1 MSERFE
7 PMQSREIAII
17 GMSGRFPGARNL
29 REFWANLVEGRVSI
43 GEVPASR
50 WDAEALYDPDPK
62 SRGKSV
68 SKWGGFI
75 DDADVFDPRFFRI
88 TPRDAVYM
96 DPQQRLFLEE
106 SWKTFEDAGYSDRD
120 LDGAR
125 CGVFV
130 GCKIADYLI
139 RLQGL
144 GDQVEGHAMS
154 GNDISMLPARLSY
167 FLNLRGP
174 SLPINTACSSS
185 MVALHLACESLLGG
199 TCDMALVGGVELMT
213 SPGIYQAL
221 SSAGALAPS
230 PECRPFDDRANGVV
244 LGEGVCAVLLKPL
257 AAALADG
264 DPIRGVIKGSGINQ
278 DGRSSGISAPNGASQ
293 TALVTDIYRRAGI
306 DPETIGYVEAHGTGT
321 ALGDPI
327 EIHALTDAFGQ
338 FTRKRRYC
346 PIGSLKA
353 NVGHPLSAAGLA
365 GIIKVLLCFEH
376 GQLPPAAGFSREN
389 HLINFEDS
397 PFFVNTTLRAWP
409 QGGSPRRAAVSSFGF
424 SGTNAHVVVEE
435 PPVAARQKAR
445 SHAGPHLVLLSAKT
459 EEALRCRVDDL
470 RRWLLE
476 DGGRHTVAD
485 VAYTLHRGRAHF
497 SRRLAL
503 VADSVDDLVGRLERV
518 GSGAT
523 APSLDRASSAALKAV
538 EDRIA
543 RHLHGGGLG
552 SEGHRGA
559 LMMLG
564 DLYLRG
570 YLPDWRHLHPE
581 GGARVPLPTYPFGR
595 EHYWLPWS
603 ASTATTSAAPTAQA
617 ASSPSPVAASS
628 EGSAGELRLLREEW
642 VPASL
647 PASMSSAGTDLPEG
661 DLLVFGRDEALW
673 RELQARAA
681 GPRRRVVLVEPGAD
695 FVEVGGDRFT
705 VRLGHEEDFERL
717 VAAVRVASR
726 PVGAML
732 FLSSASGGDDVGIEE
747 RLDAGPRSLFAL
759 CRALAKAPPRRP
771 LPIVCPV
778 PVLGGAPDPVLA
790 ALTGFAR
797 TLDAEAPTLKLKT
810 VALGAGRAL
819 TARVDV
825 LLAELAAAEPGGT
838 AVRHDG
844 DRRLQRRFVLDTP
857 DQLQR
862 PERGASLLRRGG
874 VYIVTGGAGGIG
886 AIVTE
891 HLARTVGA
899 RLVLAGRSGSSQ
911 TTDALLARVREQGGE
926 ALYVQAE
933 LARQADVERL
943 IDQARGRFGRLHGI
957 FHVAGVHRDALV
969 RNKRRSDIDAVLGPK
984 VLGTLHLDRA
994 TADADLDLFVLFSS
1008 LAAVL
1013 ANPGQADYAY
1023 ANAFLDAFA
1032 VEREARRA
1040 RGERRGRTSSLNWP
1054 YWRDGGMRLATAD
1067 VEAIRLHTGLIP
1079 MPNDA
1084 GLRALDEAAL
1094 REGPAR
1100 HVVLYGD
1107 ATKLEATLAEQSSP
1121 PPERAPAQ
1129 RRGTGESAEVVSL
1142 RREVERLLRH
1152 VMAKATQLGPEE
1164 IDPEVSFTEYGVD
1177 SVTIKEFNVRL
1188 DELVGALPR
1197 TLLFEHDNLRS
1208 LSDYLAR
1215 HHTEA
1220 LRRAFGQQAEAPP
1233 REAAPSRDAAPAGL
1247 TAARAPEDG
1256 PRAENMGRPDRVD
1269 ERAAEGP
1276 LVHAGDIAVI
1286 GVHGRYP
1293 GADDLETFWENLAE
1307 GKDSVTE
1314 IPAGRWR
1321 YIPRYDPDPERSR
1334 EGAIYCKWGGF
1345 LDGVDG
1351 FDAKFFGVSP
1361 REAEIMDPQERLFLE
1376 TAWATFEDAGYTRE
1390 RLRALSTDDRGAP
1403 VGVFVGVTTN
1413 SYLLYGPEEWQKGNL
1428 VTPVSAPW
1436 SIANRA
1442 SYLLDLTGP
1451 SMPVDTACSSSLVAV
1466 HLAVQSLRRGECR
1479 MALAGGVNLYLHPS
1493 KYVNMCQVRMLSPTG
1508 RCHAFGAD
1516 ADGFVPGEGVGAV
1529 LLKPLDAAIRDG
1541 DPIYGVIKGS
1551 AVNHGGKTNSY
1562 SVPNPNAHTQLIME
1576 ALRDAAVDAS
1586 TITYVEAHGTG
1597 TALGDPIEVRGLTNA
1612 FLAHTTE
1619 RGFCA
1624 LGTVKTNIGHLE
1636 AAAGIA
1642 GLTKLLLQI
1651 ERRKLA
1657 PSLHADRLNEDLQL
1671 DTTPFYVARR
1681 LAEWRPA
1688 AGAPRRAGLSSFGA
1702 GGVNAHVIVEEAPAD
1717 LRPAARVALPVV
1729 VVLSARS
1736 ERALRAYAE
1745 ALLGHVRRRRDAIAV
1760 EEVAYT
1766 LQVGRQP
1773 MSARLAIVVSS
1784 LDELE
1789 RGLEGFLAGRHGD
1802 VEWASGEV
1810 TKNGP
1815 ASGSLLEGEEGV
1827 AFLRAALENRRVSKL
1842 ARLWV
1847 EGMPIDWSLLYAGAT
1862 PRRIPLPTYP
1872 FERRRYWIP
1881 TVDAPLPPAGASAE
1895 RGARP
1900 LPFPFERVPAAPGAH
1915 GFRVELRGDEFY
1927 LRDHLID
1934 GRPVLPGVTLLE
1946 MARAAGELLEGKP
1959 VRGLRQ
1965 VVWIK
1970 PIALDGAPRQV
1981 EVVLRPDGPGATFEV
1996 RSSQGGTTEIHAQ
2009 GRLVVGPQA
2018 LAVAPPSVDLRAV
2031 ERRCPRHRSAQ
2042 ECYPEQGA
2050 DRAAVRIGPSLR
2062 SIVGLR
2068 SGDREALAELALP
2081 AHLEA
2086 ESDGFFLHPALLDGA
2101 VQLVVSFGGDAG
2113 TGLRW
2118 LFFPFSIDAVE
2129 IFRPFPRRAYAHA
2142 RLVQGGALE
2151 ETSLVKL
2158 DIEIVDE
2165 EGAPL
2170 AKLAGAAF
2178 RVVDRELGKE
2188 RRARAATDA
2197 ALLYYTPEW
2206 VPSPLPA
2213 LADHPEVPGPVL
2225 LLDVDGALHGA
2236 LQRRIGG
2243 GGGRQAPVVLVH
2255 PGPTFAATGESTF
2268 TVAPGDAGS
2277 FRQLVDALAA
2287 HGLLPRSV
2295 VCAWGEDHPDLDEG
2309 ALRAGLESG
2318 LYTLSAL
2325 SQALAA
2331 QKGQPVQ
2338 ILHVHRALDTGPR
2351 PEADA
2356 LASWVVSAN
2365 LEGPGRVVKALTI
2378 VGSASPS
2385 ELAEI
2390 VCAELAPDSRGDAVV
2405 RIEGGARWVRSLRAG
2420 DPRGDLLEGQG
2431 ALRRGGVVLLAGGT
2445 GALGRIFARHLA
2457 ESAGA
2462 RLVLVGR
2469 SAPAERHQRQI
2480 ESLRALGAEAIYVQ
2494 ADLARRDEVVAA
2506 VEQARARFGDI
2517 HGVIHAAGVLTEGY
2531 VAERPRSAIEEVVA
2545 ARVLGALHLDAATR
2559 DERLDFFVTFSS
2571 TAAELGGPAQA
2582 DYAFANG
2589 FLDRFAA
2596 LREEARKKGQRAGTT
2611 RSIGWS
2617 PWEVGAFDASVTEWL
2632 RRTIGIEPLAAGA
2645 GIEAFAWALS
2655 APWAQVVVFSGDR
2668 ERIARYVSDRQLRAP
2683 GAGAARAAISRAA
2696 ASPAPGAAGARA
2708 ADAAGA
2714 PAPDADSRMAAVGR
2728 ELLDVAAQ
2736 LLKQDASEMDIETE
2750 LNEYGFESISL
2761 IEFTNSINRRYGV
2774 ELMPTAFFEHRTFG
2788 ALARHLLD
2796 TFPAAFAARPTAG
2809 PEPPARAEERPV
2821 EERPGERPQAPIAVA
2836 APTPSPSATPVA
2848 APLPRAEPVAAPLP
2862 DAEPVVVFAAAPRV
2876 EPVALSAAA
2885 LRAEPVAIVGISG
2898 AMPSSEDL
2906 QAFWE
2911 NLRAGRALITEAPA
2925 SRWRW
2930 QDHGEAS
2937 RWGGFMPSVDRF
2949 DPLFFGISPREA
2961 ALMDPQHRLLLEH
2974 TWKAIEDAGHRPS
2987 DLAGTRTAVFI
2998 GVMNADYAQIVKER
3012 LREMEAHAPI
3022 GNSLCMLPNRISYFF
3037 DLSGPS
3043 QPVDTGCSS
3052 ASIAVHRA
3060 VKAIQDDGCEMA
3072 IAGGVNVMLSPMQSL
3087 FFAKAGVLSRDHRC
3101 RAFDKG
3107 ATGTVRGEGVG
3118 ALLLKPLSR
3127 ALADGNPIYAVIRAS
3142 GENHGGR
3149 ARSLTA
3155 PNPLAQADLV
3165 AQVHEAAGVDPA
3177 AVGYIEAHGTGT
3189 AIGDP
3194 IEVDGLRKAF
3204 DRLYRSRGKRADAPH
3219 IGLASVKSNV
3229 GHLEPAAGI
3238 ASIFKVVLALKHRF
3252 LPATLHFDELNPFI
3266 KLDGT
3271 PFYILDR
3278 ARPWEAPRDAAG
3290 CALPRVAGVSSFGMG
3305 GANAHLVLEE
3315 HRAERRPA
3323 ASAADTPQLVVLSAK
3338 SEDRLKVYAELLLA
3352 FIGEDDEATLEE
3364 IAYTLQVGREPMEW
3378 RFATVVPNKQA
3389 LFRRLRQF
3397 LRGEGQGGD
3406 YVCGVAIGSARRAET
3421 PGSGN
3426 LEALASAW
3434 VGGAP
3439 VDFASLHLVPPR
3451 RVSLPTYPFARIRCW
3466 IDEGGETGTSAL
3478 TGAPAPIAVAAR
3490 AAPREAP
3497 PADHPAKKNGKSVE
3511 QAAAQQVVYYDFA
3524 WSSAPGPSTSAPRDS
3539 SGPVLLFTRDEGARA
3554 RLERRVAPVF
3564 EVRPGEDFRQVEP
3577 GCWEIRPACAED
3589 YERML
3594 MALAERGEVPACVVV
3609 AWARAARSAAEVE
3622 EDLAPAA
3629 IDAGLEDGIA
3639 PLFFLVHAYAAIQKK
3654 NHLRRVVFA
3663 YESGDGAR
3671 TALLQAVAGYCA
3683 SLRPVLPNASV
3694 TVVCA
3699 APGDAA
3705 PVDLGGAIE
3714 RELLDGGGEG
3724 EVRYRGGQRE
3734 VRRTVPSQIGRAT
3747 ASVLR
3752 ERGVYV
3758 ITGGAGGLGRTFA
3771 LYLATRHRAQL
3782 ALIGRSPLD
3791 ATRRELLD
3799 EIQRAG
3805 GDALYLEADVADEAA
3820 MARALD
3826 AARARFG
3833 GFHGVLH
3840 VAGTANKRL
3849 VTRKRYTEIRET
3861 LAPKIE
3867 GTLLLDRLTRSDP
3880 LDFFA
3885 LFSSTSVLLGD
3896 MGQCDYAVGNR
3907 FLDAFVEAREHHRAA
3922 GRRAGRTLS
3931 IDWPLW
3937 REGGFHLDAADEE
3950 LALRFSGM
3958 GYLESDAGLQVFEDV
3973 LAAGVRQVM
3982 VAVPTDRDRL
3992 DRFLAAAASKAPSD
4006 TAPERQGPRPE
4017 PPPPA
4022 NQSPPAATVDGLIA
4036 ILRRIVSEQLD
4047 IAPALLRDD
4056 EPLVSFGMDSINLA
4070 GFVKRINE
4078 EFAELDLDHAAFFE
4092 HPTLRSMAEHLLE
4105 KQAARAPS
4113 PRVPPARANPPAAP
4127 ALPPEVVAFNGKGA
4141 RRPSFW
4147 VPGSFGFAESFLGLA
4162 SALGHDYPLYAFK
4175 ARGNDGKRMPFSRI
4189 EDMAAYYVDCVT
4201 GISPRGPYVLGGYSF
4216 GGLVAL
4222 EMAHLLSRRGAR
4234 IAKLV
4239 LFDTYPPTRRI
4250 YEITQDPGNASEI
4263 KLILANYLTGRG
4275 EGSQVITPKDLEGI
4289 PPRLHL
4295 ARLAELVVER
4305 GRAQIPPDDVFAF
4318 LRGASEV
4325 NDYASEAYVTYHPA
4339 PYTASDVLYFRS
4351 QEGTNAYIDGY
4362 DYLSPWREIVRS
4374 KLDIVEC
4381 PVGHAHLMT
4390 APALAV
4396 ALPMLKAAIAEVE
4409 GARVSKDEGS
4419 GRAADPCVQV
4429 VE

>member
-50 WDAEALYDPDPK
+50 WDAGALYDPDPK

-75 DDADVFDPRFFRI
+75 DDADAFDPRFFRI

-144 GDQVEGHAMS
+144 GDRVEGHAMS

-213 SPGIYQAL
+213 SPGIFQAL

-264 DPIRGVIKGSGINQ
+264 DPIRGVIKCSGINQ

-327 EIHALTDAFGQ
+327 EIHALTDAFGH

-353 NVGHPLSAAGLA
+353 NIGHPLSAAGLA
-365 GIIKVLLCFEH
+365 GIIKVLLCLEH

-389 HLINFEDS
+389 RLINFEDS
-397 PFFVNTTLRAWP
+397 PFFVNTALRAWP

-435 PPVAARQKAR
+435 PPVAARQRAR

-476 DGGRHTVAD
+476 DRGRHTVTD

-503 VADSVDDLVGRLERV
+503 VADSADDLVGRLERV
-518 GSGAT
+518 GSGAA
-523 APSLDRASSAALKAV
+523 APSLDRASSVALKAV

-581 GGARVPLPTYPFGR
+581 GGARVPLPIYPFTR

-603 ASTATTSAAPTAQA
+603 ASTAATSAAPAAQA
-617 ASSPSPVAASS
+617 APSPSPVAASS
-628 EGSAGELRLLREEW
+628 ERNAGELRLLRDEW

-647 PASMSSAGTDLPEG
+647 PASTSSAGADLPEG
-661 DLLVFGRDEALW
+661 DLLLFGRDEALW
-673 RELQARAA
+673 RELQARVA

-695 FVEVGGDRFT
+695 FGEVGSDRFT
-705 VRLGHEEDFERL
+705 VRLAHEEDFERL

-726 PVGAML
+726 QVGAIL
-732 FLSSASGGDDVGIEE
+732 VLSSASGGDEGEVGIEE

-778 PVLGGAPDPVLA
+778 PLLRGAPDPVLA

-810 VALGAGRAL
+810 VALGAERAP
-819 TARVDV
+819 TAHVDI
-825 LLAELAAAEPGGT
+825 LLAELTATEPGGT
-838 AVRHDG
+838 AVRYDG
-844 DRRLQRRFVLDTP
+844 DRRLRRRFILEP
-857 DQLQR
+857 PGELHRQ
-862 PERGASLLRRGG
+862 ERGASLLRRGG
-874 VYIVTGGAGGIG
+874 VYVVTGGAGGIG
-886 AIVTE
+886 AILAE

-899 RLVLAGRSGSSQ
+899 RLVLAGRSGSSEK
-911 TTDALLARVREQGGE
+911 TDALLARVRERGGE

-933 LARQADVERL
+933 LARRADVERL
-943 IDQARGRFGRLHGI
+943 IDQARDRFGRIHGI

-984 VLGTLHLDRA
+984 VLGTLHLDSA

-1054 YWRDGGMRLATAD
+1054 YWQDGGMRLAAAD
-1067 VEAIRLHTGLIP
+1067 VEAIRLHTGLMP
-1079 MPNDA
+1079 MPSAA

-1094 REGPAR
+1094 REGFAR

-1107 ATKLEATLAEQSSP
+1107 AAKLEATLAEQSP
-1121 PPERAPAQ
+1121 APPERAPAE
-1129 RRGTGESAEVVSL
+1129 RRGTGENAEVVSL
-1142 RREVERLLRH
+1142 RREVDRLLRN

-1220 LRRAFGQQAEAPP
+1220 LRRALGQQAEAPP
-1233 REAAPSRDAAPAGL
+1233 REAVPPRDAALAGL
-1247 TAARAPEDG
+1247 TAERASAGE
-1256 PRAENMGRPDRVD
+1256 PRAASMGRPDRVG
-1269 ERAAEGP
+1269 EQAAGAP
-1276 LVHAGDIAVI
+1276 LVDAGDIAVI

-1293 GADDLETFWENLAE
+1293 GADDLETFWKNLAE

-1345 LDGVDG
+1345 LDGVDH

-1361 REAEIMDPQERLFLE
+1361 REAEVMDPQERLFLE

-1413 SYLLYGPEEWQKGNL
+1413 TYLLYGPEEWQKGNL

-1436 SIANRA
+1436 SIANRV

-1451 SMPVDTACSSSLVAV
+1451 SVPVDTACSSSLVAL
-1466 HLAVQSLRRGECR
+1466 HFAVQSLRRGECR
-1479 MALAGGVNLYLHPS
+1479 MALVGGVNLYLHPS
-1493 KYVNMCQVRMLSPTG
+1493 KYVNMCQVHMLSPTG

-1541 DPIYGVIKGS
+1541 DHIYGVIKGS

-1562 SVPNPNAHTQLIME
+1562 SVPNPNAHTQLIKE
-1576 ALRDAAVDAS
+1576 ALRDAAIDAS

-1612 FLAHTTE
+1612 FLTHTTE

-1642 GLTKLLLQI
+1642 GLTKLLLQL
-1651 ERRKLA
+1651 ERGQIA

-1671 DTTPFYVARR
+1671 DTSPFYVARR

-1688 AGAPRRAGLSSFGA
+1688 DGAPRRAGLSSFGA

-1717 LRPAARVALPVV
+1717 LRRAARAPLPAVA
-1729 VVLSARS
+1729 VLSAKS
-1736 ERALRAYAE
+1736 ERALRTYAE

-1773 MSARLAIVVSS
+1773 MSARLALVVSS

-1802 VEWASGEV
+1802 VEWVSGEV

-1815 ASGSLLEGEEGV
+1815 ASGSLLEGEEGA

-1847 EGMPIDWSLLYAGAT
+1847 EGMPIDWSLLHAGAT
-1862 PRRIPLPTYP
+1862 PRRVPLPTYP

-1881 TVDAPLPPAGASAE
+1881 TVEAPRVPAAAAMSAE
-1895 RGARP
+1895 GAATP
-1900 LPFPFERVPAAPGAH
+1900 LPFPFERTAAPDGTKR
-1915 GFRVELRGDEFY
+1915 FRVELRGDEFY
-1927 LRDHLID
+1927 LRDHIID
-1934 GRPVLPGVTLLE
+1934 GRPVLPGVVLLE
-1946 MARAAGELLEGKP
+1946 MARAAGELSEGKP

-1965 VVWIK
+1965 VVWVK
-1970 PIALDGAPRQV
+1970 PIAIDGGPREI
-1981 EVVLRPDGPGATFEV
+1981 EVVLRLDGPGALFEV
-1996 RSSQGGTTEIHAQ
+1996 RSSRDGATETHAQ
-2009 GRLVVGPQA
+2009 GRLDYGPPA
-2018 LAVAPPSVDLRAV
+2018 AVAQPPVDLRAI
-2031 ERRCPRHRSAQ
+2031 ERRCPLHRSAG
-2042 ECYPEQGA
+2042 ECYPERGA

-2062 SIVGLR
+2062 SIVGLW
-2068 SGDREALAELALP
+2068 SGDREVLAELALP
-2081 AHLEA
+2081 PHLDA
-2086 ESDGFFLHPALLDGA
+2086 ELGGFFMHPALLDGA
-2101 VQLVVSFGGDAG
+2101 VQVVVSFGRDAE
-2113 TGLRW
+2113 TELRW
-2118 LFFPFSIDAVE
+2118 LFFPFSVDAVE

-2142 RLVQGGALE
+2142 RLVHGGTLE
-2151 ETSLVKL
+2151 GASIVKL
-2158 DIEIVDE
+2158 DVEIVDE
-2165 EGAPL
+2165 EGALL

-2178 RVVDRELGKE
+2178 RIVDRGLADE
-2188 RRARAATDA
+2188 RRARAAADT

-2213 LADHPEVPGPVL
+2213 LAGRPEALGPVL
-2225 LLDVDGALHGA
+2225 LLDMDGHLHEAL
-2236 LQRRIGG
+2236 RRRLDAGG
-2243 GGGRQAPVVLVH
+2243 GPQAPVVLVH
-2255 PGPTFAATGESTF
+2255 PGPAFARTGESTF

-2277 FRQLVDALAA
+2277 FRLLVDDLAA
-2287 HGLLPRSV
+2287 QGLVPSSV
-2295 VCAWGEDHPDLDEG
+2295 VCAWGEDRSDVDEG

-2325 SQALAA
+2325 SQALAT
-2331 QKGQPVQ
+2331 QKGQQ
-2338 ILHVHRALDTGPR
+2338 IQVLHVHRAADAGPR
-2351 PEADA
+2351 PSADA
-2356 LASWVVSAN
+2356 LASWVLSAN
-2365 LEGPGRVVKALTI
+2365 LEARGRTAKALTI
-2378 VGSASPS
+2378 VGSISPS
-2385 ELAEI
+2385 QLADIVLAELDP
-2390 VCAELAPDSRGDAVV
+2390 ASRGDAVV
-2405 RIEGGARWVRSLRAG
+2405 RIEGGKRWVRSLRACDLGG
-2420 DPRGDLLEGQG
+2420 DRSEGQS
-2431 ALRRGGVVLLAGGT
+2431 ALRRGGVVLLAGGA

-2457 ESAGA
+2457 ERVGA
-2462 RLVLVGR
+2462 RLVLIGR
-2469 SAPAERHQRQI
+2469 SAPAARQEQLI
-2480 ESLRALGAEAIYVQ
+2480 ASLQALGSEAIYLQ
-2494 ADLARRDEVVAA
+2494 ADLARRDDVVAA
-2506 VEQARARFGDI
+2506 VEQARARFGNI
-2517 HGVIHAAGVLTEGY
+2517 HGVIHAAGLLTEGY
-2531 VAERPRSAIEEVVA
+2531 VAERQRSAIEEVVGVK
-2545 ARVLGALHLDAATR
+2545 VLGALHLDQATR
-2559 DERLDFFVTFSS
+2559 DEPLDFFVTFSS
-2571 TAAELGGPAQA
+2571 TASELGGPAQA
-2582 DYAFANG
+2582 DYAFASG

-2596 LREEARKKGQRAGTT
+2596 WREEARGRGQRAGKT

-2617 PWEVGAFDASVTEWL
+2617 PWEVGTVDANVMEWL
-2632 RRTIGIEPLAAGA
+2632 RRTIGVVPLAAGA
-2645 GIEAFAWALS
+2645 GIASFERALS
-2655 APWAQVVVFSGDR
+2655 APWAQVVVLAGAR
-2668 ERIARYVSDRQLRAP
+2668 ERIARYVGERRLGAS
-2683 GAGAARAAISRAA
+2683 GAGAASA
-2696 ASPAPGAAGARA
+2696 ASSRRPTAPTPGAASAPA
-2708 ADAAGA
+2708 ADSG
-2714 PAPDADSRMAAVGR
+2714 SRIVALGR
-2728 ELLDVAAQ
+2728 ELLGLAAE
-2736 LLKQDASEMDIETE
+2736 LLKQDPSEMDLETE
-2750 LNEYGFESISL
+2750 LSEYGFESISL
-2761 IEFTNSINRRYGV
+2761 IEFTNAVNRRYSV
-2774 ELMPTAFFEHRTFG
+2774 ELMPTAFFEHRTFH
-2788 ALARHLLD
+2788 ALASHILD
-2796 TFPAAFAARPTAG
+2796 AFPAALAAQRSASPGPAAREEAKPVDEG
-2809 PEPPARAEERPV
+2809 PGERQPASAPVAEPPAA
-2821 EERPGERPQAPIAVA
+2821 
-2836 APTPSPSATPVA
+2836 
-2848 APLPRAEPVAAPLP
+2848 PRAEPP
-2862 DAEPVVVFAAAPRV
+2862 AAPR
-2876 EPVALSAAA
+2876 
-2885 LRAEPVAIVGISG
+2885 AEPIAIVGISG
-2898 AMPSSEDL
+2898 VMPSSEDL
-2906 QAFWE
+2906 QVFWE
-2911 NLRAGRALITEAPA
+2911 NLRAGRALITETPA

-2937 RWGGFMPSVDRF
+2937 RWGGFMPGVDQF

-2987 DLAGTRTAVFI
+2987 DLAGTRTAVFV
-2998 GVMNADYAQIVKER
+2998 GVMNTDYAQLVSER

-3022 GNSLCMLPNRISYFF
+3022 GNSLCMLPNRLSYFF
-3037 DLSGPS
+3037 DFHGPS

-3052 ASIAVHRA
+3052 ATIAVHRA
-3060 VKAIQDDGCEMA
+3060 IKAIQADGCEMA

-3087 FFAKAGVLSRDHRC
+3087 FFKKAGILSRDHRC
-3101 RAFDKG
+3101 RAFDKD

-3118 ALLLKPLSR
+3118 AILLKPLSR

-3142 GENHGGR
+3142 GENHGGH

-3155 PNPLAQADLV
+3155 PNPRAQADLV
-3165 AQVHEAAGVDPA
+3165 ADVHEAAGIDPTT
-3177 AVGYIEAHGTGT
+3177 VGYIETHGTGT
-3189 AIGDP
+3189 TIGDP
-3194 IEVDGLRKAF
+3194 IEVDGLKKAF
-3204 DRLYRSRGKRADAPH
+3204 DRLYRSRGKRVDAPH
-3219 IGLASVKSNV
+3219 IGLASVKTNV

-3238 ASIFKVVLALKHRF
+3238 AAIFKVLLALKHRF
-3252 LPATLHFDELNPFI
+3252 LPANLHFEALNPFI

-3271 PFYILDR
+3271 PFYILDKP
-3278 ARPWEAPRDAAG
+3278 RPWDAPRDAAG
-3290 CALPRVAGVSSFGMG
+3290 RALPRVAGVSSFGMG

-3315 HRAERRPA
+3315 LQIERRPA
-3323 ASAADTPQLVVLSAK
+3323 QPAADIPQLVVLSAR
-3338 SEDRLKVYAELLLA
+3338 SEDRLKAYAERLLTFL
-3352 FIGEDDEATLEE
+3352 GEGDEATLEE
-3364 IAYTLQVGREPMEW
+3364 IAYTLQVGRESMEW
-3378 RFATVVPNKQA
+3378 RFATVVSNKQA

-3397 LRGEGQGGD
+3397 LRGEGAGSE
-3406 YVCGVAIGSARRAET
+3406 YFCGVANGSSRARATDPIGPGNGAEADARR
-3421 PGSGN
+3421 
-3426 LEALASAW
+3426 LEELAIAW
-3434 VGGAP
+3434 TRGASID
-3439 VDFASLHLVPPR
+3439 VARLHAVPPR
-3451 RVSLPTYPFARIRCW
+3451 RVPLPTYPFARTRCW
-3466 IDEGGETGTSAL
+3466 L
-3478 TGAPAPIAVAAR
+3478 
-3490 AAPREAP
+3490 
-3497 PADHPAKKNGKSVE
+3497 
-3511 QAAAQQVVYYDFA
+3511 
-3524 WSSAPGPSTSAPRDS
+3524 
-3539 SGPVLLFTRDEGARA
+3539 
-3554 RLERRVAPVF
+3554 
-3564 EVRPGEDFRQVEP
+3564 GED
-3577 GCWEIRPACAED
+3577 G
-3589 YERML
+3589 
-3594 MALAERGEVPACVVV
+3594 
-3609 AWARAARSAAEVE
+3609 S
-3622 EDLAPAA
+3622 
-3629 IDAGLEDGIA
+3629 
-3639 PLFFLVHAYAAIQKK
+3639 
-3654 NHLRRVVFA
+3654 
-3663 YESGDGAR
+3663 
-3671 TALLQAVAGYCA
+3671 TLL
-3683 SLRPVLPNASV
+3683 
-3694 TVVCA
+3694 
-3699 APGDAA
+3699 DAA
-3705 PVDLGGAIE
+3705 PPPASSGGVHPAAE
-3714 RELLDGGGEG
+3714 RKEAVSEDGG
-3724 EVRYRGGQRE
+3724 
-3734 VRRTVPSQIGRAT
+3734 
-3747 ASVLR
+3747 R
-3752 ERGVYV
+3752 ERGDRAN
-3758 ITGGAGGLGRTFA
+3758 GQSKPAEAA
-3771 LYLATRHRAQL
+3771 LNGRHRAGEPTPTP
-3782 ALIGRSPLD
+3782 ASDRPPEAMGGIV
-3791 ATRRELLD
+3791 
-3799 EIQRAG
+3799 QR
-3805 GDALYLEADVADEAA
+3805 
-3820 MARALD
+3820 
-3826 AARARFG
+3826 
-3833 GFHGVLH
+3833 
-3840 VAGTANKRL
+3840 
-3849 VTRKRYTEIRET
+3849 
-3861 LAPKIE
+3861 
-3867 GTLLLDRLTRSDP
+3867 
-3880 LDFFA
+3880 
-3885 LFSSTSVLLGD
+3885 
-3896 MGQCDYAVGNR
+3896 
-3907 FLDAFVEAREHHRAA
+3907 
-3922 GRRAGRTLS
+3922 
-3931 IDWPLW
+3931 
-3937 REGGFHLDAADEE
+3937 
-3950 LALRFSGM
+3950 
-3958 GYLESDAGLQVFEDV
+3958 
-3973 LAAGVRQVM
+3973 
-3982 VAVPTDRDRL
+3982 
-3992 DRFLAAAASKAPSD
+3992 
-4006 TAPERQGPRPE
+4006 
-4017 PPPPA
+4017 
-4022 NQSPPAATVDGLIA
+4022 
-4036 ILRRIVSEQLD
+4036 LRRIASEQLGASPD
-4047 IAPALLRDD
+4047 ILLED
-4056 EPLVSFGMDSINLA
+4056 EPLAKYGMDSINLTTFL
-4070 GFVKRINE
+4070 GRLSE
-4078 EFAELDLDHAAFFE
+4078 EFGLTLEPAAFLE
-4092 HPTLRSMAEHLLE
+4092 HPTLRSIAQHLQEELP
-4105 KQAARAPS
+4105 ARSAP
-4113 PRVPPARANPPAAP
+4113 REVPPRAAERARP
-4127 ALPPEVVAFNGKGA
+4127 ALPPEVVVFNAKGS
-4141 RRPSFW
+4141 RPPSFW
-4147 VPGSFGFAESFLGLA
+4147 VPGAYGFVESFISLA
-4162 SALGHDYPLYAFK
+4162 AALGPDYPVYSFRS
-4175 ARGNDGKRMPFSRI
+4175 RGNDGKRMPFARV
-4189 EDMAAYYVDCVT
+4189 EEMAAYYAEQVRAIHP
-4201 GISPRGPYVLGGYSF
+4201 GGPYLLGGYSW

-4222 EMAHLLSRRGAR
+4222 ETAQILARRGEC
-4234 IAKLV
+4234 IGKLV
-4239 LFDTYPPTRRI
+4239 LLDTYPPTEPIYRI
-4250 YEITQDPGNASEI
+4250 MQEPKHTSDI
-4263 KLILANYLTGRG
+4263 KLILANYLTGHG
-4275 EGSQVITPKDLEGI
+4275 EWSQNITREDLDGV

-4295 ARLAELVVER
+4295 AHLATLVAER
-4305 GRAQIPPDDVFAF
+4305 GRTRMARDEIFGY
-4318 LRGASEV
+4318 LRGATEVSE
-4325 NDYASEAYVTYHPA
+4325 YAAESYATYRPA
-4339 PYTASDVLYFRS
+4339 PYDASDVLYFRS
-4351 QEGTNAYIDGY
+4351 QEGADDYINGY
-4362 DYLSPWREIVRS
+4362 DYIRPWKDIVRS
-4374 KLDIVEC
+4374 RLDVIEC
-4381 PVGHAHLMT
+4381 PVSHAYLT
-4390 APALAV
+4390 GERALEII
-4396 ALPMLKAAIAEVE
+4396 LGPLKAALSEIEV
-4409 GARVSKDEGS
+4409 RD
-4419 GRAADPCVQV
+4419 AAPL
-4429 VE
+4429 VELS